1 MQEVVNTLKRLE
13 QRREAGMGPMEKRF
27 EACLD
32 TEVKAF
38 RQTYASCS
46 LTGSGITNVL
56 AGRHKLVA
64 VFEGTK
70 WFRPYTE
77 FLDNYHVYH
86 HLAMSTR
93 PLGERGLATLETAVR
108 NLSVL
113 LAFDFKARITPKMDI
128 LLTVVVP
135 FARKWNNLGIFRE
148 ERVESLH
155 AKINILERVLACIR
169 KTELR
174 LLAAFQ
180 RQELKDA
187 NRKLGQVVKRG
198 PRKKKEELEVETVE
212 VEDEKM

>member
-1 MQEVVNTLKRLE
+1 
-13 QRREAGMGPMEKRF
+13 MGPMEKRF

-56 AGRHKLVA
+56 AGRRKLVA

-93 PLGERGLATLETAVR
+93 PLGERGLATLENTDCHAGLDMTNVLCDEEGRLPLEDAKRLVLKNLRIRPDVR
-108 NLSVL
+108 L
-113 LAFDFKARITPKMDI
+113 
-128 LLTVVVP
+128 
-135 FARKWNNLGIFRE
+135 
-148 ERVESLH
+148 
-155 AKINILERVLACIR
+155 
-169 KTELR
+169 
-174 LLAAFQ
+174 
-180 RQELKDA
+180 
-187 NRKLGQVVKRG
+187 
-198 PRKKKEELEVETVE
+198 
-212 VEDEKM
+212 